1 MILPTPQSQYLLL
14 LPIGNGKDVPSSK
27 NEDSY
32 IAFFGA
38 NKTTSKLH
46 IPVEELMVG
55 VVGKTI
61 LASLSIPDIAYS
73 LGVRASAWD
82 SATITISREQSY
94 EPAWYL
100 LDDDSNSDMF
110 FVKRLTRE
118 AGKHE

>member
-1 MILPTPQSQYLLL
+1 MIRLTPQSQDLLL
-14 LPIGNGKDVPSSK
+14 LPIGNGKDVASFK

-38 NKTTSKLH
+38 GETTSKLH

-55 VVGKTI
+55 VVGEPV
-61 LASLSIPDIAYS
+61 LASLSVPDIAYS

-82 SATITISREQSY
+82 TATITISRELSY

-100 LDDDSNSDMF
+100 LDDDSDSDMF
-110 FVKRLTRE
+110 LGKRLTRQ
-118 AGKHE
+118 AGA